1 MKKKNSS
8 ESVLGSMKVSGSQL
22 HNPQNSKAAKLNS
35 LEQEG
40 IDARQKEWESQTPI
54 VERVKAMVEEIEAER
69 ELERSGISK
78 EKLAELD
85 EIADDLERLI
95 KEYDTHCEE
104 TDKWLAE
111 VDAELA
117 LENESDEDFARWDK
131 VIKNAERVI
140 KECDQ
145 SFEEAERLIKEF
157 DSKDGE

>member
-22 HNPQNSKAAKLNS
+22 RNPQNSKTAKLNS
-35 LEQEG
+35 LEQED

-95 KEYDTHCEE
+95 KEYDKHCEE

>member
-8 ESVLGSMKVSGSQL
+8 ESVLDSMKVSGSQL
-22 HNPQNSKAAKLNS
+22 RNPQNSKAAKLNS
-35 LEQEG
+35 LEQED

-95 KEYDTHCEE
+95 KEYDKHCEE

-111 VDAELA
+111 VDAEFA
-117 LENESDEDFARWDK
+117 LENDSDEDFARWDK

-140 KECDQ
+140 KECDE